1 MITLAAGARAARLS
15 LRRFSLGDVTESSRS
30 TAASSPRTPSR
41 GTAAS
46 SPRTPSRGTAA
57 LIVECLENEGV
68 THVFGIPGEENIRLV
83 DAIARSSIRYVLA
96 RHEQGASFMAEVYG
110 RLTGRAG
117 VCSATLGPG
126 AINLLLGTADATTNS
141 TPLIALSAQVGMNRS
156 FKESHQGVDLVPM
169 FAPVTKWSA
178 LVATPG
184 AVPEMIRKAFKLA
197 QTERPG
203 AVYLAIPEDV
213 EQAEAQGEPLRV
225 NVPRPDE
232 PSPGQV
238 ERAAALLRAAR
249 SPIVLA
255 GHGAARAGAGPALR
269 RFAETLGVPVATT
282 FHGKGV
288 FPDDH
293 PLALG
298 AVGFMRHNYVN
309 FGFDRADLIIAVG
322 YELQEFDPARIN
334 PRGDTRIIHLH
345 RFPAEVDAHYDVA
358 VGLHSDI
365 GRSLDAL
372 AEAVTPRVKETA
384 AAPGGAKPSGNRIRA
399 LLAAELARGQRDDR
413 FPLAPARIVAD
424 TRTALRR
431 EDIVLVDT
439 GALKMW
445 MARLY
450 PTYEPSTCLISN
462 GLSTMAWTV
471 PGAIGAKI
479 ARPDRRVLVATG
491 DGAFL
496 MNSQEIETALRLGL
510 AFVVLIWVDDAYGL
524 ISWKM
529 DLEIGR
535 NVDTR
540 FANPDFV
547 TYAESFGATGYRITS
562 AGELLPALRAALAA
576 NTVSVIACPVDYAA
590 NLELIESLGDL
601 DESLS

>member
-1 MITLAAGARAARLS
+1 MT
-15 LRRFSLGDVTESSRS
+15 D
-30 TAASSPRTPSR
+30 SP
-41 GTAAS
+41 AI
-46 SPRTPSRGTAA
+46 TAA
-57 LIVECLENEGV
+57 LIVSCLENEGV

-83 DAIARSSIRYVLA
+83 DAISRSSIRYVLA

-156 FKESHQGVDLVPM
+156 FKESHQGVDLVSM

-213 EQAEAQGEPLRV
+213 EQAPAQGEPLPV

-232 PSPGQV
+232 PSRGQV
-238 ERAAALLRAAR
+238 ERAAELLREAA

-269 RFAETLGVPVATT
+269 RFAEMLGIPVATT

-298 AVGFMRHNYVN
+298 AVGFMRHDYVN
-309 FGFDRADLIIAVG
+309 FGFDRADLIVAVG

-334 PRGDTRIIHLH
+334 PDGDTKIIHVH

-372 AEAVTPRVKETA
+372 AGAVGPRPA
-384 AAPGGAKPSGNRIRA
+384 GAVGQVRA

-424 TRTALRR
+424 TRAAMRR

-450 PTYEPSTCLISN
+450 PTYEPNTCLISN

-510 AFVVLIWVDDAYGL
+510 AFVILIWVDDAYGL

-540 FANPDFV
+540 FGNPDFV
-547 TYAESFGATGYRITS
+547 AYAESFGATGYRITS
-562 AGELLPALRAALAA
+562 ADGLLPALQAALAA
-576 NTVSVIACPVDYAA
+576 DTVSVIACPVDYAA

>member
-1 MITLAAGARAARLS
+1 MGQ
-15 LRRFSLGDVTESSRS
+15 ESR
-30 TAASSPRTPSR
+30 TAAE
-41 GTAAS
+41 
-46 SPRTPSRGTAA
+46 

-83 DAIARSSIRYVLA
+83 EALSKSSIQYVLT
-96 RHEQGASFMAEVYG
+96 RHEQGASFMAETYG
-110 RLTGRAG
+110 RLTGKAG

-141 TPLIALSAQVGMNRS
+141 TPLVALSAQVGMQRS

-178 LVATPG
+178 LMATPG
-184 AVPEMIRKAFKLA
+184 AAPEMIRKAFKLA

-203 AVYLAIPEDV
+203 AVYLAVPEDV
-213 EQAEAQGEPLRV
+213 EEAPVADPLRPLRV
-225 NVPRPDE
+225 NVPRADD
-232 PSPGQV
+232 PSAEQV
-238 ERAAALLRAAR
+238 ARAAAILRAAR
-249 SPIVLA
+249 NPVVLA
-255 GHGAARAGAGPALR
+255 GHGAARSGASAALI
-269 RFAETLGVPVATT
+269 RFAEALNIPVATT

-298 AVGFMRHNYVN
+298 TVGFMRHDYVN
-309 FGFDRADLIIAVG
+309 FGFDQADVIIAVG
-322 YELQEFDPARIN
+322 YELQEFNPVRIN
-334 PRGDTRIIHLH
+334 PSGQTKIIHIH
-345 RFPAEVDAHYDVA
+345 RFPAEVDALYDVA
-358 VGLHSDI
+358 VGITADI
-365 GRSLDAL
+365 SESLNAL
-372 AEAVTPRVKETA
+372 RA
-384 AAPGGAKPSGNRIRA
+384 AAVGFRCAVAGGERIRG
-399 LLAAELARGQRDDR
+399 LLAAELERGQADDR

-424 TRTALRR
+424 TRAALGR

-450 PTYEPSTCLISN
+450 PTYAPNTCLISN

-479 ARPDRRVLVATG
+479 ARPEAKVLVATG
-491 DGAFL
+491 DGSFL
-496 MNSQEIETALRLGL
+496 MNSQEIETALRMRLPI
-510 AFVVLIWVDDAYGL
+510 VILIWVDDAYGL

-529 DLEIGR
+529 DMEIGH
-535 NVDTR
+535 NVDTT
-540 FANPDFV
+540 FGNPDFV
-547 TYAESFGATGYRITS
+547 AYAESFGAKGYRISS
-562 AGELLPALRAALAA
+562 ADELLPTLQSALADD
-576 NTVSVIACPVDYAA
+576 TVSVIACPVDYSA
-590 NLELIESLGDL
+590 NAELIRSLGDL

>member
-1 MITLAAGARAARLS
+1 LV
-15 LRRFSLGDVTESSRS
+15 VTDSSRS
-30 TAASSPRTPSR
+30 TAD
-41 GTAAS
+41 
-46 SPRTPSRGTAA
+46 
-57 LIVECLENEGV
+57 LIVRCLENEGV

-83 DAIARSSIRYVLA
+83 EAISRSSIRYVLT

-141 TPLIALSAQVGMNRS
+141 TPLVALSAQVGMNRS
-156 FKESHQGVDLVPM
+156 FKESHQGVDLVTM
-169 FAPVTKWSA
+169 FTPAVKWSA

-184 AVPEMIRKAFKLA
+184 AVPEMFRKAFKLA

-213 EQAEAQGEPLRV
+213 EKAPAPDGHEPLPV

-232 PSPGQV
+232 PSPEQV
-238 ERAAALLRAAR
+238 ERAAALLREAR
-249 SPIVLA
+249 APVVLA

-269 RFAETLGVPVATT
+269 RFAESLGIPVATT

-288 FPDDH
+288 FPSDH

-298 AVGFMRHNYVN
+298 AVGFMRHDYVN
-309 FGFDRADLIIAVG
+309 FGFDRADLIISVG
-322 YELQEFDPARIN
+322 YELQEFDPVRIN
-334 PRGDTRIIHLH
+334 PRGDTKIIHLH

-358 VGLHSDI
+358 VGLITDI

-372 AEAVTPRVKETA
+372 AAAVAPRAV
-384 AAPGGAKPSGNRIRA
+384 AAPDGDPIRA
-399 LLAAELARGQRDDR
+399 LLAAELARGQDDGR
-413 FPLAPARIVAD
+413 FPMAPARIVAD
-424 TRTALRR
+424 TRAALRR
-431 EDIVLVDT
+431 QDIALVDT

-450 PTYEPSTCLISN
+450 PTYEPNTCLISN

-479 ARPDRRVLVATG
+479 ARPDCQVLVATG

-510 AFVVLIWVDDAYGL
+510 AFVILIWVDDAYGL

-529 DLEIGR
+529 DLEIGH
-535 NVDTR
+535 NVDTT
-540 FANPDFV
+540 FGNPDFV
-547 TYAESFGATGYRITS
+547 AYAESFGATGYRI
-562 AGELLPALRAALAA
+562 AAADELLPTLRTALAA
-576 NTVSVIACPVDYAA
+576 DTVSVIACPVDYSA

>member
-1 MITLAAGARAARLS
+1 M
-15 LRRFSLGDVTESSRS
+15 
-30 TAASSPRTPSR
+30 
-41 GTAAS
+41 
-46 SPRTPSRGTAA
+46 
-57 LIVECLENEGV
+57 VECLENEGV

-83 DAIARSSIRYVLA
+83 DAISRSSITYVLT
-96 RHEQGASFMAEVYG
+96 RHEQGASFMAETYG

-141 TPLIALSAQVGMNRS
+141 TPLIALSAQVGMNRA

-169 FAPVTKWSA
+169 FASVTKWSE

-184 AVPEMIRKAFKLA
+184 AIPEMVRKAFKLA

-203 AVYLAIPEDV
+203 AVYLAVPEDV
-213 EQAEAQGEPLRV
+213 EVADAPAALAPLRV

-238 ERAAALLRAAR
+238 ERAAVILREAR
-249 SPIVLA
+249 NPVVLA
-255 GHGAARAGAGPALR
+255 GHGAARAGAGGALR
-269 RFAETLGVPVATT
+269 RFAETLGVSVATT

-293 PLALG
+293 PHALG
-298 AVGFMRHNYVN
+298 AVGFMRHDHVN
-309 FGFDRADLIIAVG
+309 FGFDRADVIVAVG
-322 YELQEFDPARIN
+322 YELQEFDPVRIN
-334 PRGDTRIIHLH
+334 PRGDTKIIHIH
-345 RFPAEVDAHYDVA
+345 RSQAEVDVHYDVS

-372 AEAVTPRVKETA
+372 AAAVGRPCASE
-384 AAPGGAKPSGNRIRA
+384 PGGERIRA
-399 LLAAELARGQRDDR
+399 LLADELARGRADDR

-424 TRTALRR
+424 TRAAMGR

-450 PTYEPSTCLISN
+450 PTYEPNTCLISN
-462 GLSTMAWTV
+462 GLSTMAWTL

-479 ARPDRRVLVATG
+479 ARPESKVLVATG

-496 MNSQEIETALRLGL
+496 MNSQEIETALRIGS
-510 AFVVLIWVDDAYGL
+510 AMVILIWVDDAYGL

-529 DLEIGR
+529 DLEIGH
-535 NVDTR
+535 NVDTT
-540 FANPDFV
+540 FGNPDFV
-547 TYAESFGATGYRITS
+547 KYAESFGATGYRIGS
-562 AGELLPALRAALAA
+562 ADELLPTLRAALAA
-576 NTVSVIACPVDYAA
+576 DTVSVIACPVDYSA
-590 NLELIESLGDL
+590 NLELIETLGDL

>member
-1 MITLAAGARAARLS
+1 VTGSAR
-15 LRRFSLGDVTESSRS
+15 T
-30 TAASSPRTPSR
+30 TAD
-41 GTAAS
+41 
-46 SPRTPSRGTAA
+46 
-57 LIVECLENEGV
+57 LIVACLENEGV

-83 DAIARSSIRYVLA
+83 DAISRSSIRYVLT

-141 TPLIALSAQVGMNRS
+141 TPLVALSAQVGMNRS
-156 FKESHQGVDLVPM
+156 FKESHQGVDLVSM
-169 FAPVTKWSA
+169 FAPAVKWSA

-213 EQAEAQGEPLRV
+213 EEAPAPASPGPLPV

-232 PSPGQV
+232 PSPAQV
-238 ERAAALLRAAR
+238 ERAATLLRAAR
-249 SPIVLA
+249 APIVLA

-269 RFAETLGVPVATT
+269 RFAEALGIPVATT

-298 AVGFMRHNYVN
+298 AVGFMRHDYVN

-322 YELQEFDPARIN
+322 YELQEFDPVRIN
-334 PRGDTRIIHLH
+334 PRGDAKIIHVH
-345 RFPAEVDAHYDVA
+345 RFPAEVDAHYNVA

-365 GRSLDAL
+365 SRSLDAL
-372 AEAVTPRVKETA
+372 AAAAGPRDFQEGAA
-384 AAPGGAKPSGNRIRA
+384 AAPGGDRIRA
-399 LLAAELARGQRDDR
+399 LLAAELARGRADDR

-424 TRTALRR
+424 TRAVLDR
-431 EDIVLVDT
+431 EDILLVDT

-450 PTYEPSTCLISN
+450 PTYEPNTCLISN

-479 ARPDRRVLVATG
+479 AKPQSRVLVATG

-496 MNSQEIETALRLGL
+496 MNSQEIETALRLRL
-510 AFVVLIWVDDAYGL
+510 PFVILIWVDDAYGL

-535 NVDTR
+535 NVDTT
-540 FANPDFV
+540 FTNPDFV
-547 TYAESFGATGYRITS
+547 AYAESFGAAGYRI
-562 AGELLPALRAALAA
+562 AAAAELLPTLRQALAA
-576 NTVSVIACPVDYAA
+576 DTVSVIACPVDYSA

-601 DESLS
+601 DDTLS